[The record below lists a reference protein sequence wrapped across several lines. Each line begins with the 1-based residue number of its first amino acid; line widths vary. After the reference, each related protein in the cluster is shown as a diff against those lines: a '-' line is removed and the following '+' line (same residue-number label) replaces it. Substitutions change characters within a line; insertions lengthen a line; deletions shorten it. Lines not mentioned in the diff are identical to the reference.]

1 MQSQELD
8 NELLESFIAQGVY
21 IFKGIYDNIF
31 VCTPCSQSSIGKLTQ
46 YRKNTNTMYEKTGT
60 SYFLNNYYE
69 GDMKEVMLN
78 RDNYD
83 MIGTIGSNFELSD
96 DENYVLRKRK
106 DD

>member
-1 MQSQELD
+1 
-8 NELLESFIAQGVY
+8 
-21 IFKGIYDNIF
+21 
-31 VCTPCSQSSIGKLTQ
+31 
-46 YRKNTNTMYEKTGT
+46 MYEKTGT